1 MPAAVTGLENR
12 GSVRF
17 HNLQSFWHDDG
28 FTAGPLGFGAGV
40 GGQGFASSL
49 RLEVRGQG
57 AKGLM
62 AGTWG
67 HSCRARAT
75 MWREPAGLINGA
87 RGNPTGRD
95 PLQPGVRT
103 GFNRHGLNQEE
114 DSCLFELFTFHTNKM
129 WLF

>member
-62 AGTWG
+62 AGTG
-67 HSCRARAT
+67 GTA
-75 MWREPAGLINGA
+75 AGLG
-87 RGNPTGRD
+87 
-95 PLQPGVRT
+95 LQCGESRQALLTVRVAT
-103 GFNRHGLNQEE
+103 QQEGIRYSPAFGP
-114 DSCLFELFTFHTNKM
+114 DSIGM
-129 WLF
+129 V